1 MEITIETILTAAKD
15 AVRPE
20 LLVLI
25 PVLYAIGYA
34 LKKAETVKD
43 KHIPVALGCIGIALA
58 ALWIIGTTTLA
69 DPQDIILAIFA
80 AITQGILVAGA
91 AVYCN
96 QVAKQHGKADATD
109 TGVTVAAADLETR
122 LRVIALQLALD
133 PDQGA
138 TVEDLLDAIE
148 AATTPVP

>member
-58 ALWIIGTTTLA
+58 ALWIIGTTTLTA
-69 DPQDIILAIFA
+69 PRDFILATFA
-80 AITQGILVAGA
+80 AIKGA
-91 AVYCN
+91 LERMEGCAEP
-96 QVAKQHGKADATD
+96 
-109 TGVTVAAADLETR
+109 AAE
-122 LRVIALQLALD
+122 
-133 PDQGA
+133 
-138 TVEDLLDAIE
+138 E
-148 AATTPVP
+148 